1 MDRRLG
7 FIGIVIDDRSV
18 ADEVN
23 HLISEFGAYIIA
35 RTGIPY
41 REKDVSVINLTV
53 DIDTDTLG
61 KLTGRLGN
69 LDHVQVKSALC
80 KK

>member
-1 MDRRLG
+1 MRRLG

-18 ADEVN
+18 ADDVN
-23 HLISEFGAYIIA
+23 HLISEFGDYIIA

-41 REKDVSVINLTV
+41 REKEVSVINLTV

-69 LDHVQVKSALC
+69 LPHVTIKSALC
-80 KK
+80 KS